1 MNLPPM
7 ARAAVAQRAAA
18 VDPLPELEL
27 LPRVGAVALVQ
38 QERRAA
44 EVGRGAGDVA
54 GVQDHLSW

>member
-54 GVQDHLSW
+54 GV